1 MSQRIKI
8 LAIIQAVFAFIIVF
22 ALNYFAL
29 GMSGAMSFMGALG
42 FTLLLGGWAA
52 YRYKRYLKK
61 QQQKS
66 VRQSESEEKKSSE
79 NNVKG

>member
-1 MSQRIKI
+1 MSSKIKI

-29 GMSGAMSFMGALG
+29 GMSGALSFTGALG

-61 QQQKS
+61 QEKKS
-66 VRQSESEEKKSSE
+66 TQVSASEEKKSD
-79 NNVKG
+79 NKNVKD